1 MRPAAYA
8 AACLAIGLGLA
19 GCKFR
24 YDDGEAV
31 TRQFG
36 ADYFAAGGML
46 NLTDAIAGDAFLA
59 GGHVT
64 IASEVRGD
72 LVVAGGEVSV
82 GGSIGDDLYAAGGNV
97 KLDAIVTGNARIAGG
112 DVAVGPATVVAGALS
127 LTGGHVE
134 FDGDTR
140 AYLHASGAKVRLN
153 GVVHGDAEVHA
164 EEVEVGPDARIG
176 GRLIVYS
183 STQPTIAPG
192 AAIKGGTE
200 FHEATPDR
208 FFDEERASVRAVAH
222 GVGSVLWFVGVL
234 IASAL
239 FLFVLPE
246 LSSRAAA
253 AVGRTPL
260 KSLAL
265 GLAVFIGVP
274 VIAVLLLITV
284 IGIPLAL
291 LLVPLYL
298 FLLFLGWVTVALFIG
313 QRALALLRPSSP
325 PTTAWRLLALLAALV
340 LLSLLARIPHIGG
353 WVRFVALLVGIGALV
368 WQAWSDRDS
377 VLRAAV

>member
-1 MRPAAYA
+1 MKPVARA
-8 AACLAIGLGLA
+8 AAWLAISLSLV
-19 GCKFR
+19 GCRFH
-24 YDDGEAV
+24 GEAGNSV
-31 TRQFG
+31 AHQFG
-36 ADYFAAGGML
+36 SDYFGAGGML
-46 NLTDAIAGDAFLA
+46 NLTDAIAGDALLA
-59 GGHVT
+59 GGHVA
-64 IASEVRGD
+64 IASQVGGD
-72 LVVAGGEVSV
+72 LIVAGGEVSV

-127 LTGGHVE
+127 LTGGRVE
-134 FDGDTR
+134 FEGDTHG
-140 AYLHASGAKVRLN
+140 YLQASGAKVRLN

-164 EEVEVGPDARIG
+164 EEVEVGPDARIA
-176 GRLIVYS
+176 GRLVVYS

-192 AAIKGGTE
+192 AAIAGGTE

-208 FFDEERASVRAVAH
+208 FFDDERDTVRTVAH
-222 GVGSVLWFVGVL
+222 GVGSVLWFVGVF
-234 IASAL
+234 IASTL

-246 LSSRAAA
+246 FSSRAAT
-253 AVGRTPL
+253 AVGRAPL
-260 KSLAL
+260 KSFGL
-265 GLAVFIGVP
+265 GLVVLLCVP
-274 VIAVLLLITV
+274 MIAVLLLITV

-298 FLLFLGWVTVALFIG
+298 LLLFLGWVTVALFIG
-313 QRALALLRPSSP
+313 QRVLALLRPSSP

-340 LLSLLARIPHIGG
+340 LLSLLAQIPHVGG
-353 WVRFVALLVGIGALV
+353 WVKFIALMVGIGALV